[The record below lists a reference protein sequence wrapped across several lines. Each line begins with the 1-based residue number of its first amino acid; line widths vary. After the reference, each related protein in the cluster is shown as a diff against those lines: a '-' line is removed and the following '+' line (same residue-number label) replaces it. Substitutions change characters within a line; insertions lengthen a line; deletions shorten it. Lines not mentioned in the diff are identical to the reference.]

1 MDLMLIQQIVAG
13 GAAAVAAA
21 FGLLVY
27 LAGRRDSKRHQ
38 DKQAKQKLEAI
49 KRHAQDIE
57 RSVRTS
63 SDADVDERLRKG
75 GWFRQ

>member
-1 MDLMLIQQIVAG
+1 MDIMLIQQLIAG

-38 DKQAKQKLEAI
+38 DKQAKQELEAI
-49 KRHAQDIE
+49 QRHAQDIE

>member
-1 MDLMLIQQIVAG
+1 MLIQQIIAG
-13 GAAAVAAA
+13 GAAAMATGFALCA
-21 FGLLVY
+21 Y
-27 LAGRRDSKRHQ
+27 LTGRRHSKQLR
-38 DKQAKQKLEAI
+38 DRLARKKLEEI
-49 KRHAQDIE
+49 KKHAQDIE